1 MLILI
6 AGVVIGLASVIPI
19 GPMSMTIIGVA
30 TQQGRLA
37 GAHAAAGVVA
47 GDLASAGFAVG
58 LALVGTQLPGG
69 LFLGLQL
76 ASIVV
81 LITAGA
87 LLLIRT
93 DRFSSLAGD
102 LKRPGKVLFTLTAL
116 SPVTIG
122 SWLAI
127 LLASPFVSN
136 PLQLIVF
143 VAGIIVASGI
153 WHPTLAVGAASVGHR
168 LSPRVLL
175 WLARSGGVSMLGL
188 AAFMALSR

>member
-1 MLILI
+1 
-6 AGVVIGLASVIPI
+6 
-19 GPMSMTIIGVA
+19 
-30 TQQGRLA
+30 
-37 GAHAAAGVVA
+37 
-47 GDLASAGFAVG
+47 
-58 LALVGTQLPGG
+58 
-69 LFLGLQL
+69 
-76 ASIVV
+76 
-81 LITAGA
+81 
-87 LLLIRT
+87 
-93 DRFSSLAGD
+93 
-102 LKRPGKVLFTLTAL
+102 